1 MKRVALTLVMLLAIP
16 LNAREIRAHDG
27 HGAEKLGV
35 TITELVNSTKE
46 WNGEA
51 LPNYPAS
58 QAEIKAFRIK
68 FPSGVTLPWH
78 SHPVINSAMILKGR
92 LELYTKDGMT
102 KSFEA
107 GEALIEVV
115 NTVHAGKAVGPDDVD
130 LVFSMRAAR
139 ECQQQSCL
147 NNHQTFRKLYC

>member
-16 LNAREIRAHDG
+16 LNAREIRAPDG
-27 HGAEKLGV
+27 HGAEELGV
-35 TITELVNSTKE
+35 TTTELVNSTKE

-51 LPNYPAS
+51 LPNYPAG
-58 QAEIKAFRIK
+58 QAEIKVLIIK
-68 FPSGVTLPWH
+68 IPSGVTLPWH
-78 SHPVINSAMILKGR
+78 SHPVINSAVILKGR

-102 KSFEA
+102 KSYEA

-130 LVFSMRAAR
+130 LVVFYAGSKGMRTTVL
-139 ECQQQSCL
+139 S
-147 NNHQTFRKLYC
+147 K

>member
-1 MKRVALTLVMLLAIP
+1 MKRVALTLAMLLAIP
-16 LNAREIRAHDG
+16 LSAREIRAHDG
-27 HGAEKLGV
+27 HGVEELGV
-35 TITELVNSTKE
+35 TITELVNSTKV

-51 LPNYPAS
+51 LPNYPAG
-58 QAEIKAFRIK
+58 QAEIKVLRIK
-68 FPSGVTLPWH
+68 IPSGVTLPWH
-78 SHPVINSAMILKGR
+78 THPVINSAVILKGR

-130 LVFSMRAAR
+130 LVVFYAGSKGMPTTVL
-139 ECQQQSCL
+139 S
-147 NNHQTFRKLYC
+147 K

>member
-51 LPNYPAS
+51 LPNYQ
-58 QAEIKAFRIK
+58 QAR
-68 FPSGVTLPWH
+68 
-78 SHPVINSAMILKGR
+78 LK
-92 LELYTKDGMT
+92 L
-102 KSFEA
+102 KS
-107 GEALIEVV
+107 
-115 NTVHAGKAVGPDDVD
+115 
-130 LVFSMRAAR
+130 
-139 ECQQQSCL
+139 
-147 NNHQTFRKLYC
+147 